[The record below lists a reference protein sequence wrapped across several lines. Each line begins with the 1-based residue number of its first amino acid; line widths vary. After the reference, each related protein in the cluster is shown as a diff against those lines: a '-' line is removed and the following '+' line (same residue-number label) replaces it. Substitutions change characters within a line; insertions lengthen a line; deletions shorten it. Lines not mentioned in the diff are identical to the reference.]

1 MSARYC
7 LMACERASSV
17 LDVDSANLISGVD
30 IITGVEGLLMAVLAD
45 ANGVHKSLVM
55 KSKTIGEI
63 NRRQMCFMYALF
75 LKWIVV
81 GRHIFSYHRISTEEM
96 KC

>member
-1 MSARYC
+1 
-7 LMACERASSV
+7 
-17 LDVDSANLISGVD
+17 
-30 IITGVEGLLMAVLAD
+30 MAVLAD

-96 KC
+96 SYLEAGGALRFRLEAEGKIVDFRLEIWELEN